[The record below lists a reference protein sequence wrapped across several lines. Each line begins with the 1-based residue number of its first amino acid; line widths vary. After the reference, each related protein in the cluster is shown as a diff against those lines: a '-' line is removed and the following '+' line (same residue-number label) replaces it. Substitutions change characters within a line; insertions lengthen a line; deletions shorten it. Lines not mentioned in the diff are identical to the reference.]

1 MRHDGQFLLESDD
14 ESLEFVDL
22 LPGLSQL
29 LLELGDLLLKLPL
42 FLLQFLA
49 TLQVRGSRYNRE
61 IIVTVRPLC
70 VQTLLLPRLILT
82 RGCIVFVGMKYYD
95 LAHFVMS

>member
-61 IIVTVRPLC
+61 RSSSYNLSLC
-70 VQTLLLPRLILT
+70 KLYSYHDSFSLVAALSL
-82 RGCIVFVGMKYYD
+82 
-95 LAHFVMS
+95 SE

>member
-61 IIVTVRPLC
+61 RDRHRTTSLC
-70 VQTLLLPRLILT
+70 KLYSYHDSLVAALSL
-82 RGCIVFVGMKYYD
+82 
-95 LAHFVMS
+95 SE